1 MRVLL
6 STIGSRGEVQPAVAL
21 ASELRALGQDVR
33 LCVPPD
39 FRAWLADLGFDVVPI
54 GPELR
59 GTASAGTARPTPDRL
74 REAAEDAVTT
84 QFETITAAAA
94 GCDVLVAAGALQLAT
109 RSVAE
114 RTGAAYVYA
123 SFCPITLPSD
133 SHAPPPMPW
142 RPATPANADNRAL
155 WAEDAQRW
163 KQLFGARFDAC
174 RAAAG
179 LAPADDL
186 PGHVFTERPWLAAD
200 AALAPWPEGGDPRVV
215 QTGAWIWPDE
225 RPLPPGLVEFLDAG
239 EPPVYF
245 GFGSMRAPGELAEV
259 MLASARAHGR
269 RAVIARGWADLA
281 ASDGQPD
288 CFGIGEINQ
297 QALFKRVGAVV
308 HHGGAGTTTTAAR
321 AGTPQVVVPQMY
333 DQHYFAGRVRELGI
347 GAATEPGVP
356 TAEALTSALEVAL
369 RPEVAARARRFA
381 GQVRADGA
389 SVAAHHLLT
398 TAPLTSA

>member
-6 STIGSRGEVQPAVAL
+6 STIGSRGEVQPVVAL

-39 FRAWLADLGFDVVPI
+39 FRDWLDELGFDVVPI

-59 GTASAGTARPTPDRL
+59 GTASASGNRPTPEQL
-74 REAAEDAVTT
+74 RKAAEDTVVT
-84 QFETITAAAA
+84 QFETITAAAE
-94 GCDVLVAAGALQLAT
+94 GCDVLVAAGALQFAT
-109 RSVAE
+109 RSIAQ

-133 SHAPPPMPW
+133 LHAPPPMPW
-142 RPATPANADNRAL
+142 RAPGTAGNRAL
-155 WAEDAQRW
+155 WDEDAKRW
-163 KQLFGARFDAC
+163 MALFGGKVNAS

-179 LAPADDL
+179 QDPVDDL
-186 PGHVFTERPWLAAD
+186 PRHVFTDRPWLAAD
-200 AALAPWPEGGDPRVV
+200 AALAPWPEPADPRVV

-225 RPLPPGLVEFLDAG
+225 RPLPADLAEFLDAG

-269 RAVIARGWADLA
+269 RAIIARGWAGLA
-281 ASDGQPD
+281 AVAGQPD

-308 HHGGAGTTTTAAR
+308 HHGGAGTTTAAAR
-321 AGTPQVVVPQMY
+321 AGAPQVVVPQMY
-333 DQHYFAGRVRELGI
+333 DQHYFAGRVRELGL

-356 TAEALTSALEVAL
+356 TAEALTSALGVAL
-369 RPEVAARARRFA
+369 TSSVAGAARQFA
-381 GQVRADGA
+381 GKVRADGA
-389 SVAAHHLLT
+389 SVAARQLLAT
-398 TAPLTSA
+398 VPLASA

>member
-6 STIGSRGEVQPAVAL
+6 STIGSRGEVQPVLAL

-39 FRAWLADLGFDVVPI
+39 FRDWLEELGFDVVPI

-59 GTASAGTARPTPDRL
+59 ATASAHRDEPTPEQIRKST
-74 REAAEDAVTT
+74 EDTVTT
-84 QFETITAAAA
+84 QFETIAVAAE
-94 GCDVLVAAGALQLAT
+94 GCDVLVAGGALQFAT
-109 RSVAE
+109 RSIAE
-114 RTGAAYVYA
+114 RSGAAYVYA

-133 SHAPPPMPW
+133 LHAPPPMPW
-142 RPATPANADNRAL
+142 RTPGKAENRAL
-155 WAEDAQRW
+155 WDEDAQRW
-163 KQLFGARFDAC
+163 NAFFGGKVNEY

-179 LAPADDL
+179 QSPVHDL
-186 PGHVFTERPWLAAD
+186 PSHVFGDRPWLAAD
-200 AALAPWPEGGDPRVV
+200 AALAPWPEPGDPRVV

-225 RPLPPGLVEFLDAG
+225 RPLPAELLEFLDAG

-245 GFGSMRAPGELAEV
+245 GFGSMRAPAEV
-259 MLASARAHGR
+259 AGAALAAARAHGR
-269 RAVIARGWADLA
+269 RAVVARGWADLVA
-281 ASDGQPD
+281 DGAPD
-288 CFGIGEINQ
+288 CLGIGEINQ
-297 QALFKRVGAVV
+297 QALFKRVAAVV

-321 AGTPQVVVPQMY
+321 AGAAQVVVPQMY
-333 DQHYFAGRVRELGI
+333 DQHYFAGRVRDLGL

-369 RPEVAARARRFA
+369 RPEVATRAREFS

-389 SVAAHHLLT
+389 SVAARHLLAT
-398 TAPLTSA
+398 VPLASA